1 MISLPLLRQSSAP
14 CPAQVSLPPESARH
28 RRPPRVLVA
37 VAVTLGLALL
47 TTMSWADTRAAV
59 PRSATPGAAT
69 NTDSALPAALA
80 RSVVDVTRSA
90 MADAGDARVEVLP
103 GQLDARLRLAPC
115 QQIEP
120 YLPPGVLPWGRTRV
134 GLRCVSG
141 PVAWNVYLPVTVKV
155 WRKAVVSTA
164 ALAAGSELS
173 ATDLQIAEVDVANSS
188 APVFTDTSRLL
199 GRRLVNGVGAGAALR
214 ADNLRVRQWFAAGD
228 KVTLVYRGEG
238 FEASTDGQALN
249 SGMEGQAVRV
259 RVGSGQVITGLPTG
273 QNRVEV
279 RS

>member
-1 MISLPLLRQSSAP
+1 M
-14 CPAQVSLPPESARH
+14 
-28 RRPPRVLVA
+28 LVA
-37 VAVTLGLALL
+37 VAVTIGLALL
-47 TTMSWADTRAAV
+47 TTASWAEPRAV
-59 PRSATPGAAT
+59 PPSAAT
-69 NTDSALPAALA
+69 EADGALPAALA
-80 RSVVDVTRSA
+80 RSVVDVTRGA
-90 MADAGDARVEVLP
+90 MADAGDARVEVVP
-103 GQLDARLRLAPC
+103 GRLDARLRLAPC

-120 YLPPGVLPWGRTRV
+120 YLPPGMVPWGRTRV

-173 ATDLQIAEVDVANSS
+173 AADLQVAEVDVAGSS
-188 APVFTDTSRLL
+188 APVFTDTARLL
-199 GRRLVNGVGAGAALR
+199 GRRLVNGIGAGAALR

-228 KVTLVYRGEG
+228 KVTLVYRGQG

-249 SGMEGQAVRV
+249 SGLEGQAVRV
-259 RVGSGQVITGLPTG
+259 RVASGQVITGVPTG
-273 QNRVEV
+273 ENRVEV

>member
-14 CPAQVSLPPESARH
+14 CPVQAPLPPESGRH
-28 RRPPRVLVA
+28 RRPPRLVVA
-37 VAVTLGLALL
+37 LAVTVGLALL
-47 TTMSWADTRAAV
+47 TTTTWAQSEAD
-59 PRSATPGAAT
+59 G
-69 NTDSALPAALA
+69 ALPAVLA
-80 RSVVDVTRSA
+80 RRVVEVTRTA
-90 MADAGDARVEVLP
+90 MADSGDARVEIVP
-103 GQLDARLRLAPC
+103 GQLDPRLRLAPC

-120 YLPPGVLPWGRTRV
+120 YLPPGTVPWGRTRV

-155 WRKAVVSTA
+155 WRRAVVSTA

-173 ATDLQIAEVDVANSS
+173 ATDLQVAEVDVAGNS
-188 APVFTDTSRLL
+188 APVFTDTARLL
-199 GRRLVNGVGAGAALR
+199 GRRLVNAVGAGAAMR

-249 SGMEGQAVRV
+249 SGMEGQPVRV
-259 RVGSGQVITGLPTG
+259 RVGSGQVLTGLPTG
-273 QNRVEV
+273 ENRVEV